1 MSWDF
6 IIAFLR
12 PIEPFLTD
20 LDVSD
25 ILVNGEKVFV
35 EKHGLLSE
43 MPDVHMDEKSLQTAV
58 RNIARILKTDISP
71 ESPLLDARLPDGSR
85 VAAVFPPCAVN
96 GTVLAIRKFHGR
108 RYCLGELVRLGML
121 PNEIAQALQGAVRD
135 RQNILISGS
144 TGSGKTTFL
153 NALADS
159 IPEDERVIIIEDTAE
174 IQLRAKHLVRLEAR
188 GSQTSL
194 RAITMGDLL
203 KATLRLRPD
212 RILLGEVRRGEAFDL
227 LQALNTGHSGIIST
241 LHADSAA
248 LSLTRFTTC
257 VLESGIELPYKALR
271 RNIGD
276 SLNILVHIARRTG
289 RRALTEVVS
298 VRGYDSESDRYE
310 FRSLY
315 EAPK

>member
-1 MSWDF
+1 
-6 IIAFLR
+6 
-12 PIEPFLTD
+12 
-20 LDVSD
+20 
-25 ILVNGEKVFV
+25 
-35 EKHGLLSE
+35 
-43 MPDVHMDEKSLQTAV
+43 V

-71 ESPLLDARLPDGSR
+71 ESPLLYARLPDGSR
-85 VAAVFPPCAVN
+85 VAAVFPPCALN
-96 GTVLAIRKFHGR
+96 RTVLAIRKFHGR
-108 RYCLGELVRLGML
+108 RYCMGELVRLGML

-153 NALADS
+153 NALADF

-174 IQLRAKHLVRLEAR
+174 IQIRAKHLVRLEAR
-188 GSQTSL
+188 GSQTSWA
-194 RAITMGDLL
+194 AITMGDLL

-257 VLESGIELPYKALR
+257 ESGIELPYKALR

-276 SLNILVHIARRTG
+276 SLNILLHIVRRMG
-289 RRALTEVVS
+289 RRAVTEVMG